1 MSPTKHMTRRG
12 QHSCTT
18 LLKAQ
23 NTVQWFGEGKSS
35 TTSPT
40 PSIWRSG
47 RGKSGARRTARHLI
61 TFRRVAPSHVQDKL
75 PVKGICEDDFFFRIL
90 KIGQIR
96 NIAYEITRCSCWR
109 DDDKNFGSTSV
120 NTMVKWTKCG
130 SENPWKSAGLL
141 SKTPTVYCGLCFID
155 TPKTNLC
162 YSKKKREVF
171 VHGRELLLMT
181 SSEANSTHKWHLSTY
196 IA

>member
-1 MSPTKHMTRRG
+1 MFQGTNGGRLPDPKKN
-12 QHSCTT
+12 
-18 LLKAQ
+18 LK
-23 NTVQWFGEGKSS
+23 TEK
-35 TTSPT
+35 T
-40 PSIWRSG
+40 
-47 RGKSGARRTARHLI
+47 
-61 TFRRVAPSHVQDKL
+61 
-75 PVKGICEDDFFFRIL
+75 
-90 KIGQIR
+90 R
-96 NIAYEITRCSCWR
+96 NIVYEITRCSCWR

-120 NTMVKWTKCG
+120 NTMVKRTKCG

-181 SSEANSTHKWHLSTY
+181 SSEANSTHK
-196 IA
+196 